1 MADIKFSSKETHERF
16 LECKRAT
23 EALGDQSLM
32 RCIGSLMGWQNP
44 IVIGRDHDPMSFTFR
59 EELPQ
64 ELQDKGIRGVC
75 GGIIYH
81 GPRDGY
87 GSGEGHTH
95 SVTLDKTEGY
105 SIHT

>member
-1 MADIKFSSKETHERF
+1 
-16 LECKRAT
+16 
-23 EALGDQSLM
+23 
-32 RCIGSLMGWQNP
+32 
-44 IVIGRDHDPMSFTFR
+44 MSFTFR

-87 GSGEGHTH
+87 GSGEGPAL